1 MLSKLYFI
9 IISSLLFLLS
19 TSIPPLLK
27 LYFSENRKASSLVER
42 GNLLPGQK
50 PNTYTVG
57 TPSPLTYRP
66 SYSSFLK
73 GFPDSPES
81 WLRSS
86 RPRFQKWS
94 ARWHT
99 AAERWAV
106 REVRHSPHSPRLNP
120 PSPSPQRGAVQSAPL
135 LPQKPRAS
143 FQKKVWKQ
151 ESSTTVSIPFSKRQM
166 DSPYRFSKEP
176 ALHLPAPLLMWKPIP
191 YGLAWKLSVSY
202 CAVV

>member
-1 MLSKLYFI
+1 MKVSFSLRLRDSGDSAVRLPGLVQVPTIILGSVAKDLSGLTFFLCKMALTKSPSERLHMFKDKSSWLPYMLSKLYFI

-57 TPSPLTYRP
+57 NPSPLTYRP

-94 ARWHT
+94 AR
-99 AAERWAV
+99 
-106 REVRHSPHSPRLNP
+106 
-120 PSPSPQRGAVQSAPL
+120 
-135 LPQKPRAS
+135 
-143 FQKKVWKQ
+143 
-151 ESSTTVSIPFSKRQM
+151 
-166 DSPYRFSKEP
+166 
-176 ALHLPAPLLMWKPIP
+176 
-191 YGLAWKLSVSY
+191 
-202 CAVV
+202 